1 MRFALVRKLLALS
14 LFLGMA
20 GLPGW
25 SEAADSTFR
34 ILSHD
39 LKVTIVPSSHRLMVM
54 DRMVLQPSHE
64 GQKRIALTLNKK
76 LVVAWISQNG
86 KLLPFH
92 PREAPAEAP
101 DPATGPSGLDPR
113 LAHEIVID
121 LDQAPKAGQT
131 LVLDFDY
138 AGELNDPPREPRHL
152 RFVTPSETSGHIGPE
167 GVYIG
172 PETAWYPDLPHSLA
186 TYRASVSTPSKWET
200 AGQGKLVSR
209 EATAEATIT
218 TWETVAPSEGL
229 TLSAGQYL
237 ISTRR
242 CDEIDIATYFY
253 PEEAGLAETYL
264 TSACTYLRSYA
275 KLLGAYPFPR
285 FSIVENFFPSGL
297 GMPSYTLLGAGSIRR
312 RYIQPYALGH
322 EIVHSWIGNY
332 VYNNDNGNWVEGLTT
347 YLANYYWYELEGDPK
362 KARDERR
369 MMLLAYAVY
378 VPEAR
383 DYPIARFK
391 QKADQQDSAI
401 GYSKAAM
408 VFHMLRREIGDAQ
421 FFGALKQLVA
431 QYGGRRAGWQE
442 LELLFSKAASR
453 DLRSFFSRWIE
464 QPGALALPASS
475 DPDYHLFR
483 RIPRGDL
490 PAMLNLFVTDPQR
503 LVVLPGGDS
512 STLEPYRQIAAR
524 LSQEDSVKVRSIQ
537 DLEGQ
542 SLQNSS
548 ILLLGGPAVGAS
560 FEWVRQ
566 ALPSG
571 TDLRLDGFR
580 VDAKEYQGEGMA
592 LLLSVRNPDNPS
604 HIVTLF
610 YGLTPDAV
618 KPVAP
623 LLFYYG
629 WNTYVVFDSGKVVA
643 RGDEEPRKP

>member
-1 MRFALVRKLLALS
+1 VRFALVRKLLALS

-20 GLPGW
+20 GLPDW

-54 DRMVLQPSHE
+54 DRVVLQPSHE

-152 RFVTPSETSGHIGPE
+152 RFVTPSETSGHIGSE

-242 CDEIDIATYFY
+242 CGEIDIATYFY

-332 VYNNDNGNWVEGLTT
+332 VYNNDDGNWVEGLTT

-378 VPEAR
+378 VPADR

-391 QKADQQDSAI
+391 QKADQRDSAI

-408 VFHMLRREIGDAQ
+408 VFHMLRREIGDAP

-453 DLRSFFSRWIE
+453 DLRPFFSRWIE

-475 DPDYHLFR
+475 DPDYQLFR

-512 STLEPYRQIAAR
+512 NTLEPYREIAAR

-560 FEWVRQ
+560 FEWVRR

-580 VDAKEYQGEGMA
+580 VDAKEYRGEGMA

-629 WNTYVVFDSGKVVA
+629 WNTYVIFDNGKVVV
-643 RGDEEPRKP
+643 RGDEEPRRP